1 MPSLLQTIQPQA
13 LGSLAFRKTHEV
25 RYAYVAGAMYQ
36 GIASPAVVSRMAR
49 ARLLSYL
56 GSGGLALS
64 RVEADLVSLARE
76 LPPDAPFG
84 ANLLHHPDDPSFE
97 QATVDLY
104 LRHGLQRV
112 EASAFLEIT
121 PALAMFRLS
130 GLRRGGNGIVQCNHH
145 VLAKVSRPEIAR
157 LFLAPASTEI
167 VAHLRD
173 TGRISAEQA
182 ELAAYVT
189 MADDI
194 CVEADSGGHTD
205 QGVAYALLPTILM
218 LREQIARTYAAA
230 AQVRIGAAGGLGTPH
245 ALAAAFIL
253 GADFVLT
260 GSINQCTVEA
270 GISDRVKEMLQQ
282 AGPQDTAIVPAGDML
297 EIGAKMQVFR
307 RGLLFPSR
315 ATRLYELYRDY
326 AEWSEIPPDIRH
338 QIETRYFR
346 RSFTEVVDELRIYH
360 TARNPE
366 RWSTIDRSP
375 RQLLAMVC
383 RWYFYQTT
391 QWALTGDPDR
401 EADYQIHC
409 GPALG
414 AFNAWVQGTRL
425 SDWRERHVDEIA
437 ERIMTATA
445 ELLSQRFEAFCQ

>member
-1 MPSLLQTIQPQA
+1 
-13 LGSLAFRKTHEV
+13 
-25 RYAYVAGAMYQ
+25 MYQ
-36 GIASPAVVSRMAR
+36 GIASPSLVARMAR
-49 ARLLSYL
+49 ARLLAYL

-64 RVEADLVSLARE
+64 RVEADLVSLVGE

-97 QATVDLY
+97 QATVELY
-104 LRHGLQRV
+104 LRHGLRRV

-121 PALAMFRLS
+121 PALVRFRLS
-130 GLRRGGNGIVQCNHH
+130 GVRRSENGTLNCSHH
-145 VLAKVSRPEIAR
+145 ILAKVSRPEIAR
-157 LFLAPASTEI
+157 QFLSTAPPEI

-173 TGRISAEQA
+173 TGQISAEQA
-182 ELAAYVT
+182 ELAAYVSI
-189 MADDI
+189 ADDL

-218 LREQIARTYAAA
+218 LREQIAQTYPAAA
-230 AQVRIGAAGGLGTPH
+230 EVRVGAAGGLGTPH
-245 ALAAAFIL
+245 ALAAAFVL
-253 GADFVLT
+253 GADFVMT

-270 GISDRVKEMLQQ
+270 GTSNRVKEMLQQ
-282 AGPQDTAIVPAGDML
+282 AGSQDTAIVPAGDML

-307 RGLLFPSR
+307 RGLLFPAR

-326 AEWSEIPPDIRH
+326 AGWSEIPPEIRH

-346 RSFTEVVDELRIYH
+346 RSFAEVVDELRTYYSAI
-360 TARNPE
+360 APE
-366 RWSTIDRSP
+366 RWSAAERNP

-383 RWYFYQTT
+383 RWYFHHTT
-391 QWALTGDPDR
+391 QWALKGAPDR
-401 EADYQIHC
+401 EVDYQIHC

-437 ERIMTATA
+437 ERLMSATA
-445 ELLSQRFEAFCQ
+445 ELLSQRFEAFYQ